1 MLSERELANRWGISP
16 KTLQRWR
23 MEKRGPAYIKF
34 SKCVRYRIENVQAYE
49 HEQMTNPQASK
60 RVSVEQASIATGIA
74 SNNRHQSKYFNDAG
88 LIGADDASSMTK
100 LPAYYFSNKEMRN
113 ALGIPHYY
121 VGRMVRFKLSE
132 IQQWEISKATRA
144 FGISIDQDVAP
155 IQRGQESIPAQKYT
169 LREAMHLLA
178 TGKLKQTI

>member
-23 MEKRGPAYIKF
+23 TEKRGPAYIKL
-34 SKCVRYRIENVQAYE
+34 SKCVRYSIENVQTYE
-49 HEQMTNPQASK
+49 REQIINPQVSKLASADH
-60 RVSVEQASIATGIA
+60 ASIVTGFT
-74 SNNRHQSKYFNDAG
+74 SNNKPQPKHFNDTNF
-88 LIGADDASSMTK
+88 ISTDDAASITK

-121 VGRMVRFKLSE
+121 VGRMVRFKLAE

-155 IQRGQESIPAQKYT
+155 IQRGQEPIPAQKYT

-178 TGKLKQTI
+178 IGKLKQTT